1 MNWIYLAFFASI
13 FLSIS
18 AIFEKKIL
26 KHEHAMEFSAA
37 FSLVVCVLTWVV
49 FGKSLVLPKDL
60 VIWALIYVAS
70 WCGVLSFYF
79 SAKVTRSLA
88 LSTAAPILALAP
100 GLAALFS
107 WVLLGERLG
116 VFGVLGI
123 LVMLLGA
130 CMIEWF
136 GKSRDSVSKIFFSVT
151 AFSALLGVS
160 AYALGTVFDSVV
172 VSVFQFDKIS
182 YLLLV
187 QTFVCFNWIVFLLLL
202 GRGVSVFSRGFKLG
216 GYAVVILAV
225 IAIAHRILYLLALG
239 EGSAASVVAIKRSSV
254 VWTTLAGFYFGE
266 KSILSK
272 VLASMVVLF
281 GLMILLFLK

>member
-160 AYALGTVFDSVV
+160 ASSNFIPITFSFGIFNTLFTISNVSFVLAKGETITISIFFDNS
-172 VSVFQFDKIS
+172 D
-182 YLLLV
+182 
-187 QTFVCFNWIVFLLLL
+187 CA
-202 GRGVSVFSRGFKLG
+202 VFSTSFLPF
-216 GYAVVILAV
+216 
-225 IAIAHRILYLLALG
+225 
-239 EGSAASVVAIKRSSV
+239 SVR
-254 VWTTLAGFYFGE
+254 
-266 KSILSK
+266 
-272 VLASMVVLF
+272 
-281 GLMILLFLK
+281 